1 MVIDRNDKHLPVG
14 EDKQDSNWVCQ
25 WNGSSRHEGST
36 CFTSFVSSIY
46 SQLRHFRHAWTC
58 SQCHQCWCRQPKKV
72 TTRRYFTSCILYTD
86 PFQALAPGA
95 VEVLSGREKEL
106 LEVALLFSFQFI
118 YYISSTCF
126 VQLNIRPE
134 SNGQFA
140 KAIWS
145 GSTKAPTVRAGGT
158 SSGGMWRFYTDDSPG
173 IKVQLFTKHWSR
185 FWF

>member
-1 MVIDRNDKHLPVG
+1 MFSIFTVETFQTCLDLQPVPPMLVPAA
-14 EDKQDSNWVCQ
+14 Q
-25 WNGSSRHEGST
+25 EGNQQLY
-36 CFTSFVSSIY
+36 VSPLIF
-46 SQLRHFRHAWTC
+46 H
-58 SQCHQCWCRQPKKV
+58 
-72 TTRRYFTSCILYTD
+72 TD
-86 PFQALAPGA
+86 PFQALDPGA

-185 FWF
+185 F